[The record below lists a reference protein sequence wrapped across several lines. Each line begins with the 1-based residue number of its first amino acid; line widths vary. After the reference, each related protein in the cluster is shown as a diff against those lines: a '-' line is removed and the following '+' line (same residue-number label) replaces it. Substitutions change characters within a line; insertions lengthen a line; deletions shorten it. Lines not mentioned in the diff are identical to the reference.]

1 MPFTIWQSILHKL
14 MYQLH
19 KATYRSIEREIKHVS
34 FDLVDFWC
42 LQNRTFFLDHVVLYT
57 IMKNHLYINPPKL
70 TNHRRDTT
78 TMQAESPVAQFAGMN
93 LNQADDELPEYV
105 SSVGSSVSQQNKKTM
120 EVDAGMVDNAVSML
134 HNLHE
139 TVLTY
144 YIFS

>member
-1 MPFTIWQSILHKL
+1 
-14 MYQLH
+14 
-19 KATYRSIEREIKHVS
+19 
-34 FDLVDFWC
+34 
-42 LQNRTFFLDHVVLYT
+42 
-57 IMKNHLYINPPKL
+57 
-70 TNHRRDTT
+70 
-78 TMQAESPVAQFAGMN
+78 MQAESPVAQFAGMN

>member
-1 MPFTIWQSILHKL
+1 
-14 MYQLH
+14 
-19 KATYRSIEREIKHVS
+19 
-34 FDLVDFWC
+34 
-42 LQNRTFFLDHVVLYT
+42 
-57 IMKNHLYINPPKL
+57 
-70 TNHRRDTT
+70 
-78 TMQAESPVAQFAGMN
+78 MQAESPVAQFAGMN

-134 HNLHE
+134 QNLHE